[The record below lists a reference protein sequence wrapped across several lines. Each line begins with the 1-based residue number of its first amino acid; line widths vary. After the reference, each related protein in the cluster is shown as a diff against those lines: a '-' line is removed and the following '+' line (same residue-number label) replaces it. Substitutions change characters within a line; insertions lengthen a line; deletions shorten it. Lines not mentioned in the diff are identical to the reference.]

1 MKKIKKRATFEI
13 NLIYK
18 TLTFYYNYK
27 FNYYNYKI
35 KIFSNRNVPIFTKII
50 SKLLFI
56 HFLINLNKNVNRK
69 INKILLLFYPHKL
82 KIFGLLSC
90 QLHVY
95 IFLKINFIHFLKFKL
110 QTLFDKKKKNY
121 RLKNND
127 FVNINQIKI
136 KFSIKKDWV
145 FNSNHIKKKEL
156 FYLLNSFNFKII
168 SGMLFLRK
176 IFFDMNLEINPDYF
190 QILFSFV
197 SFQQFLNS
205 TNNNSVYSINLIFFI
220 IKEIVILCSNNYFLI
235 KKRNKK
241 IIFSS
246 TFFIYL
252 IVYFNF
258 LEFIFQKIT
267 KNSYLFYQN
276 FQLIIKIFKYIENF
290 SIFFTRKI
298 KNVIKMIKATYN
310 LYKLKN
316 YVYNLFLII
325 FQKKFVFLR
334 FSFYEKF
341 LRDLCTDRVLTIK
354 LFDKFSL
361 KIIKILESY
370 KLTTVFFFN
379 NEFNYLFLKIIY
391 KPDCI
396 FLNLFFIIQL
406 FKLLK
411 HEKNILNKKLH
422 IILYEVFYRILIS
435 IDQFISSSYFIKL
448 FLFTFIKIK
457 NYLFYF
463 KNDKS
468 KEEWKILIKS
478 RHFFNFKIFNLLEN
492 KVRNLRL
499 SNGFHNFIEKKKITK
514 KFYVNKTIK
523 LWIKIIFTIYIC
535 KIKRR
540 IDFNANYNVQFIL
553 EKKNYIQT

>member
-1 MKKIKKRATFEI
+1 M
-13 NLIYK
+13 
-18 TLTFYYNYK
+18 
-27 FNYYNYKI
+27 
-35 KIFSNRNVPIFTKII
+35 
-50 SKLLFI
+50 
-56 HFLINLNKNVNRK
+56 
-69 INKILLLFYPHKL
+69 
-82 KIFGLLSC
+82 
-90 QLHVY
+90 
-95 IFLKINFIHFLKFKL
+95 
-110 QTLFDKKKKNY
+110 
-121 RLKNND
+121 
-127 FVNINQIKI
+127 
-136 KFSIKKDWV
+136 
-145 FNSNHIKKKEL
+145 
-156 FYLLNSFNFKII
+156 LNSFNFKII

-468 KEEWKILIKS
+468 KEELKILIKS
-478 RHFFNFKIFNLLEN
+478 IHFFNFKEN
-492 KVRNLRL
+492 SKVLI
-499 SNGFHNFIEKKKITK
+499 GYCI
-514 KFYVNKTIK
+514 
-523 LWIKIIFTIYIC
+523 WII
-535 KIKRR
+535 
-540 IDFNANYNVQFIL
+540 
-553 EKKNYIQT
+553 